1 MLSAPDHYPCET
13 SVMLLRLRLGLSVRA
28 VCGRVCCQRLE
39 TLRVSFCTR
48 VTDQGVASVR
58 FPHLPCGV
66 SLTAG

>member
-1 MLSAPDHYPCET
+1 
-13 SVMLLRLRLGLSVRA
+13 MLLRLRLGLSVRA